1 MDRKWRG
8 PQKGHHACKNVLH
21 KYHMFLFWRSSLTRT
36 GQKMKF
42 KKSDQS
48 LFRMDKNRNQL
59 TQVHLE
65 NQHVHVIQ
73 CIYVYVLNSVT
84 ISPQ

>member
-1 MDRKWRG
+1 
-8 PQKGHHACKNVLH
+8 
-21 KYHMFLFWRSSLTRT
+21 
-36 GQKMKF
+36 MKF

-48 LFRMDKNRNQL
+48 LFRMDENRNQL

-84 ISPQ
+84 ISPQWYLHEQDEATHQKTALSGSLATQNLDSQWLIQ